1 MAVFK
6 STFAGGKPKYGKKSG
21 SARQPVTGVHLL
33 DFSVEIPASAM
44 QGTSGTDTTTAT
56 DAVLLYKFPDDS
68 DAYILYGG
76 LFQTATGQDKVATEN
91 LFRVD
96 LDALDA
102 GASLKWNMGFGDS
115 DGVIDTN
122 IIASST
128 VGQTAGKA
136 YAKTAAALG
145 GPDKVDGKYLIWRPT
160 DSGTPAT
167 AAAGTVRVRALVAY
181 GLKAEVDSSLV

>member
-6 STFAGGKPKYGKKSG
+6 STFAGGKPKYGKKAG
-21 SARQPVTGVHLL
+21 AARQPVTGTHLL
-33 DFSVEIPASAM
+33 DFSVEVPASAM
-44 QGTSGTDTTTAT
+44 QGTGASPNTDQ
-56 DAVLLYKFPDDS
+56 VLLYKFPDDH
-68 DAYILYGG
+68 DVYVLYGG
-76 LFQTATGQDKVATEN
+76 LFQTATGTNKVATEN

-96 LDALDA
+96 LDAIDG
-102 GASLKWNMGFGDS
+102 GASLKWNMGYGDS

-136 YAKTAAALG
+136 FAKSAAALG
-145 GPDKVDGKYLIWRPT
+145 GPDKVDGKYLIWSVNGS
-160 DSGTPAT
+160 DTPAT
-167 AAAGTVRVRALVAY
+167 ATAGTIRVRALVSY